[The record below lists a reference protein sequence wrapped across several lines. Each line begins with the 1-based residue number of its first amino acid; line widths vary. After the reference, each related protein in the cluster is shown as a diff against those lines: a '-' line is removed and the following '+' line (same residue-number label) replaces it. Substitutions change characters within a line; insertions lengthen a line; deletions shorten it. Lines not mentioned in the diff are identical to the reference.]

1 MKILNIKKWLIAA
14 FVVSVILCSILL
26 ILNSNFNNVAYAD
39 SNSSSTSNTI
49 QIDGPKSVY
58 RGESET
64 YIARSTSDFSFI
76 VFSVDDNNII
86 IQEVN
91 EDSVILYIT
100 DDALL
105 YSVFTLTAE
114 DQVTNAR
121 ATLQIMVLPV
131 YADSIEKVGMSVGG
145 VPIDSENPIVQPG
158 DKIDIRIESFKVDD
172 VVYGISNNV
181 TYPDFA
187 VVLDDSSTGLA
198 TIDEFKISVL
208 VSESQTEDNPFIKF
222 TIVVIQHKAPLQ
234 IQNLTKEIVVNIYN
248 PVKSL
253 TVEKISGESHRDSTL
268 KYNVRYNANNVAS
281 IKGYKIRV
289 VPIEDAIVDNES
301 YFDVYSN
308 TIYDFSI
315 EIDKQAP
322 YGAGITVYV
331 ISMDNNQI
339 YDEFSVLVNL
349 LEESYSVEYSK
360 DYQGA
365 NNPNNGIQLIEVNNK
380 TQLRNNYNVD
390 FYLRGATTQTLYT
403 VGELRQW
410 GVDVELTYNGGGY
423 LEIIDNKKI
432 SMKNNAP
439 AYTNNQKTTFQ
450 YQIEIS
456 DGKKSYATINK
467 SIEVFRPLGN
477 SLPTSFY
484 LSGASNGLITTTSY
498 SVVITLQG
506 SNFTARASDIAF
518 TSSDPTFTVNNKIF
532 KALSP
537 ASASDLITITAYSTA
552 YYNGKDL
559 DSNWRP
565 QLTVKR
571 RFVASQNHLAKLKN
585 ASSSDT
591 YYLINDISLTG
602 YWTPISF
609 KGTLEG
615 QYHKILNLK
624 ISASTNKDA
633 PYGLFSE
640 NLGSVKNLILS
651 NYTINISASNSAFIA
666 VGAIAGFNGY
676 QAQVYDC
683 TVEKGT
689 ITVNYH
695 YAHVGTIVGQN
706 QGLIYNCFSM
716 RDNVVK
722 GYSYL
727 GGIAG
732 FNTSGGVIQACNS
745 YTDIY
750 YTWNTENKSV
760 GGIVGYNDTNSI
772 VTTSYYGGY
781 IEWKCT
787 IDDSSIKP
795 SIGYIIGCNKGNY
808 SSCQTISPSNLIECK
823 SGGWWLWSWNQ
834 SDNCFKID
842 GGNIGS
848 A

>member
-49 QIDGPKSVY
+49 QIDGSKSVY
-58 RGESET
+58 RGESEK

-331 ISMDNNQI
+331 DKMEDAQ
-339 YDEFSVLVNL
+339 V
-349 LEESYSVEYSK
+349 EESKIIKKKGFENFDLNAYKRETFGMYYGEKKQVAVYFPSELLDVARDRFGAVEPKKEGDGY
-360 DYQGA
+360 
-365 NNPNNGIQLIEVNNK
+365 IVN
-380 TQLRNNYNVD
+380 V
-390 FYLRGATTQTLYT
+390 T
-403 VGELRQW
+403 VR
-410 GVDVELTYNGGGY
+410 
-423 LEIIDNKKI
+423 I
-432 SMKNNAP
+432 SR
-439 AYTNNQKTTFQ
+439 TFFAWVAMF
-450 YQIEIS
+450 E
-456 DGKKSYATINK
+456 GK
-467 SIEVFRPLGN
+467 V
-477 SLPTSFY
+477 
-484 LSGASNGLITTTSY
+484 
-498 SVVITLQG
+498 
-506 SNFTARASDIAF
+506 
-518 TSSDPTFTVNNKIF
+518 
-532 KALSP
+532 
-537 ASASDLITITAYSTA
+537 
-552 YYNGKDL
+552 
-559 DSNWRP
+559 
-565 QLTVKR
+565 
-571 RFVASQNHLAKLKN
+571 
-585 ASSSDT
+585 
-591 YYLINDISLTG
+591 
-602 YWTPISF
+602 
-609 KGTLEG
+609 
-615 QYHKILNLK
+615 KILE
-624 ISASTNKDA
+624 
-633 PYGLFSE
+633 P
-640 NLGSVKNLILS
+640 
-651 NYTINISASNSAFIA
+651 
-666 VGAIAGFNGY
+666 
-676 QAQVYDC
+676 
-683 TVEKGT
+683 GT
-689 ITVNYH
+689 IKEQYKTF
-695 YAHVGTIVGQN
+695 IER
-706 QGLIYNCFSM
+706 IY
-716 RDNVVK
+716 
-722 GYSYL
+722 
-727 GGIAG
+727 
-732 FNTSGGVIQACNS
+732 
-745 YTDIY
+745 
-750 YTWNTENKSV
+750 
-760 GGIVGYNDTNSI
+760 
-772 VTTSYYGGY
+772 
-781 IEWKCT
+781 
-787 IDDSSIKP
+787 
-795 SIGYIIGCNKGNY
+795 
-808 SSCQTISPSNLIECK
+808 
-823 SGGWWLWSWNQ
+823 Q
-834 SDNCFKID
+834 SLD
-842 GGNIGS
+842 
-848 A
+848 